1 LPGGQSHRFCE
12 VAVEWEDAVMT
23 KKTMLWLLATVMFVT
38 AGGTADAQT
47 AKELKTKKN
56 TPVALVNLL
65 NARPDCSSN
74 MNPIAVPVIRE
85 KPTNGTIQMTILVG
99 NVAAS
104 GNCPARKVPTI
115 TLIYAPKTDYAGSD
129 AVTIDIEN
137 GNQTT
142 TLNYAI
148 TVQAAGE
155 TL

>member
-1 LPGGQSHRFCE
+1 
-12 VAVEWEDAVMT
+12 MT
-23 KKTMLWLLATVMFVT
+23 KKTMMWLLAAVVLVT
-38 AGGTADAQT
+38 ATGTADAQT

-115 TLIYAPKTDYAGSD
+115 TLIYTPKTDYAGRD

-142 TLNYAI
+142 TLSYAI
-148 TVQAAGE
+148 TVQGAGE

>member
-1 LPGGQSHRFCE
+1 
-12 VAVEWEDAVMT
+12 MT
-23 KKTMLWLLATVMFVT
+23 KKTMMWLLAVMLVT
-38 AGGTADAQT
+38 AAATAAAAQT

-74 MNPIAVPVIRE
+74 TRPIAVPVIRE

-104 GNCPARKVPTI
+104 GNCPARKVPVI
-115 TLIYAPKTDYAGSD
+115 TLIYTPKPDFVGGD

-137 GNQTT
+137 GNRTTSLSYSILVQTP
-142 TLNYAI
+142 
-148 TVQAAGE
+148 GE